1 MENQWKPLSKTGLIT
16 TLVIA
21 VSFWIYA
28 LADDDGFLFL
38 DYVNLPFH
46 EFGHILF
53 RIFGD
58 TLGIWGGTIMQLL
71 IPFGILISFC
81 LRKETLGTAFS
92 AFWFGENFLNISVY
106 IADAKK
112 MELPLVG
119 SGDHDWNIIL
129 SDLGMLQ
136 YDTSI
141 ATVVKALGWL
151 IMVSSVAWFIFIS
164 LRFRKED

>member
-1 MENQWKPLSKTGLIT
+1 MENQWNPLPKVGLIT
-16 TLVIA
+16 ALIIA

-28 LADDDGFLFL
+28 LTDDDGFLFL

-53 RIFGD
+53 GIFGD

-71 IPFGILISFC
+71 IPFGILMSFC
-81 LRKETLGTAFS
+81 RKKETIGTAFS

-106 IADAKK
+106 MADARK

-129 SDLGMLQ
+129 SELSMLQ
-136 YDTSI
+136 YDATI
-141 ATVVKALGWL
+141 AGFIKALGWL
-151 IMVSSVAWFIFIS
+151 IMVSSLLWLTIIS
-164 LRFRKED
+164 LRK

>member
-16 TLVIA
+16 ALVIA

-53 RIFGD
+53 GIFGD

-106 IADAKK
+106 IADARK

-129 SDLGMLQ
+129 SELGVLQ

-151 IMVSSVAWFIFIS
+151 IMVSSVSWFIFIS
-164 LRFRKED
+164 LRSRKED